1 MVDFGVFFTHT
12 AVRSLEPNN
21 EEVKP
26 MSTKQVNMGFCVQDL
41 FRFNFSYRLE
51 TLFQTLSVLE
61 LQKLFPVVISVSVG

>member
-1 MVDFGVFFTHT
+1 MLGLKRVRKTEKKYSRKHLVDFGVFFTHT

-41 FRFNFSYRLE
+41 FRFNFS
-51 TLFQTLSVLE
+51 
-61 LQKLFPVVISVSVG
+61 